1 MISKRALPALSAC
14 AALAASAA
22 IGVASFS
29 AQASGVSPQSSTFLV
44 SLTVQK
50 DCTITAG
57 NLLDFGTAT
66 SSLIT
71 TAIPGT
77 TTFRVTCTNTT
88 PYTLALDK
96 GDTAGSTI
104 LSRLLVGGT
113 TAATVPFQLY
123 TDGGYGTIW
132 GDGTNGST
140 VGGTGNGHAQ
150 TITVNGKA
158 LSTGNMPAPDTYTA
172 TETVSVIF

>member
-1 MISKRALPALSAC
+1 MIKIRALPALSAC
-14 AALAASAA
+14 AALAATFAA
-22 IGVASFS
+22 GVASFS
-29 AQASGVSPQSSTFLV
+29 AEAGTSPQSSTFLV

-57 NLLDFGTAT
+57 NTLDFGTAT

-77 TTFRVTCTNTT
+77 TTFSVTCTNTT
-88 PYTLALDK
+88 AYTLALDK
-96 GDTAGSTI
+96 GNTTGSTI
-104 LSRLLVGGT
+104 LNRLLLGGT
-113 TAATVPFQLY
+113 TATTVPYQLY
-123 TDGGYGTIW
+123 TDGTFGTVW

-140 VGGTGNGHAQ
+140 VSGVGSGQAQ

-158 LSTGNMPAPDTYTA
+158 LSTGSMPAPDTYTS
-172 TETVSVIF
+172 TETVTVTF

>member
-1 MISKRALPALSAC
+1 MISNRALPALSAC

-29 AQASGVSPQSSTFLV
+29 AQAGSSPQSSTFLV

-71 TAIPGT
+71 TAIPAT
-77 TTFRVTCTNTT
+77 TTFSVTCTNTT

-113 TAATVPFQLY
+113 TAAKVPYQLY
-123 TDGGYGTIW
+123 TDGGYGTVW

-150 TITVNGKA
+150 TVTVNGKA

-172 TETVSVIF
+172 TETVTVTF